1 MNPPSPAI
9 VAQNAVRTLPRWALW
24 LLCAAYVFPGFIG
37 RSPWRETDIASFG
50 YMRALAAGDTSW
62 LRPSMLGL
70 SPSTEGLLPYWLGAW
85 ALQIFHSS
93 WSPEWVVRLPFI
105 ALLVLTFMSMWWAV
119 YYLARTPGAQPV
131 AFAFG
136 GEARPQ
142 DYARAIADG
151 GLLALMACLGLA
163 QFSHET
169 SSYLAQLAFGTITL
183 LAAAAMAYHPRL
195 AAALTGIGL
204 LGLALSGAPS
214 LASILGLGIALLTWH
229 TRGTELQHQG
239 TWAIWWLCAV
249 AFTSFIAWK
258 LGLWEWR
265 LINPWVEGKEWQSLG
280 RLLTWFSWP
289 AWPLAL
295 WTLWR
300 WRHQLAAP
308 ARHTHLTL
316 PLWLW
321 VLAVGA
327 TLTTQPADRALLLG
341 LPAIS
346 MLAAFALPTLRR
358 SLGALI
364 DWFTLI
370 FFTISGI
377 AIWVIWISMQTGF
390 PAKPAANVARLAPG
404 FTPTFSWFPFAVALA
419 ATVAWLLLV
428 AWRTRRHRAAIWKS
442 LVLPAGGATLG
453 WVLLMTLWL
462 PALDYGRSD
471 APHMRLVRAAIPADG
486 TACVNVAGL
495 GRAEVAALQYY
506 TPWQLQLFR
515 VDRARNCEWTIT
527 EPAYWATLS
536 PAATAQWKQHAI
548 AARPTDKKDRLLIL
562 QRR

>member
-24 LLCAAYVFPGFIG
+24 LLCAAYILPGFVG
-37 RSPWRETDIASFG
+37 RSPWRDTDITSFG

-62 LRPSMLGL
+62 LAPSLLGQ

-85 ALQIFHSS
+85 ALQLFPSS
-93 WSPEWVVRLPFI
+93 WSAEWVVRLPFM
-105 ALLVLTFMSMWWAV
+105 ALLTLTFMALWWAV
-119 YYLARTPGAQPV
+119 YYLARSPGAQPV

-151 GLLALMACLGLA
+151 GLLALIACLGLA

-169 SSYLAQLAFGTITL
+169 SSYLAQLAFATLTL
-183 LAAAAMAYHPRL
+183 LAAAAMPYHPRL
-195 AAALTGIGL
+195 AAACAGLGL
-204 LGLALSGAPS
+204 LGMTLSGAPA
-214 LASILGLGIALLTWH
+214 LAATMGLGIALLTWG
-229 TRGTELQHQG
+229 TRATDLVHQG
-239 TWAIWWLCAV
+239 TWAAWWACAV
-249 AFTSFIAWK
+249 ALTGFIGWK
-258 LGLWEWR
+258 LNLWEWR
-265 LINPWVEGKEWQSLG
+265 LINPMVEGKEWQSLG

-300 WRHQLAAP
+300 WRNQVASP
-308 ARHTHLTL
+308 WRHTHLSL
-316 PLWLW
+316 PLGIWI
-321 VLAVGA
+321 LAVAA
-327 TLTTQPADRALLLG
+327 TLTTEPADRALLLG

-346 MLAAFALPTLRR
+346 ALAAFALPTLKR

-377 AIWVIWISMQTGF
+377 AIWVIWISMQTGI
-390 PAKPAANVARLAPG
+390 PAKPAANVAKLAPG
-404 FTPTFSWFPFAVALA
+404 FVPEFSWLPFLTAIA
-419 ATVAWLLLV
+419 ATAAWLLLV

-442 LVLPAGGATLG
+442 MVMPAGGATLG

-462 PALDYGRSD
+462 PALDYARSY
-471 APHMRLVRAAIPADG
+471 APHMKAVQAAIPAG
-486 TACVNVAGL
+486 ASCVHVAGL
-495 GRAEVAALQYY
+495 ERAQVAALQYY
-506 TPWQLQLFR
+506 NPWKLQLFR
-515 VDRARNCEWTIT
+515 VDRAQQCDWVIT
-527 EPAYWATLS
+527 EPAYWARLS
-536 PAATAQWKQHAI
+536 PAATAPWKVQAT
-548 AARPTDKKDRLLIL
+548 ASRPTDKQDRLLIL

>member
-24 LLCAAYVFPGFIG
+24 LLCAAYIFPGFIG
-37 RSPWRETDIASFG
+37 RSPWRDTDIVSFG
-50 YMRALAAGDTSW
+50 YMRSLAAGDTSW
-62 LRPSMLGL
+62 LHPSMLGL

-85 ALQIFHSS
+85 ALQLFPSS
-93 WSPEWVVRLPFI
+93 WSAEWVVRLPFI
-105 ALLVLTFMSMWWAV
+105 GLLILTFMALWWAV

-142 DYARAIADG
+142 DYARAMADG

-169 SSYLAQLAFGTITL
+169 SSYLAQLAFATITL
-183 LAAAAMAYHPRL
+183 LAAASMAYHPRI
-195 AAALTGIGL
+195 AAALTGVGL
-204 LGLALSGAPS
+204 MGLALSGAPS
-214 LASILGLGIALLTWH
+214 MAVIMGLGVALLTWR
-229 TRGTELQHQG
+229 TRGTDLRYQG
-239 TWAIWWLCAV
+239 TWAAWWLCAV

-265 LINPWVEGKEWQSLG
+265 LINPWVEGKDWQSQG

-300 WRHQLAAP
+300 WRQQLAAP
-308 ARHTHLTL
+308 SRHTHLIL

-321 VLAVGA
+321 ILAVAA
-327 TLTTQPADRALLLG
+327 TLTTLPADRALLLG

-346 MLAAFALPTLRR
+346 ALAAFALPTLKR

-364 DWFTLI
+364 DWFTLL
-370 FFTISGI
+370 FFTVAAIT
-377 AIWVIWISMQTGF
+377 IWVVWISLQTGV
-390 PAKPAANVARLAPG
+390 PAQPAANVARLAPG
-404 FTPTFSWFPFAVALA
+404 FTPSFAWFPFAVALA
-419 ATVAWLLLV
+419 ATVGWLLLV

-462 PALDYGRSD
+462 PALDYGRGD
-471 APHMRLVRAAIPADG
+471 APYIRQVQAAIPAD
-486 TACVNVAGL
+486 ASCVNVAGL
-495 GRAEVAALQYY
+495 GRTEVAALQYY
-506 TPWQLQLFR
+506 TPWKLQLFR
-515 VDRARNCEWTIT
+515 VDRAQQCEWTIT
-527 EPAYWATLS
+527 EPAYWANLS
-536 PAATAQWKQHAI
+536 TAATNSWKQHTI
-548 AARPTDKKDRLLIL
+548 AVRPTDKKDRLLIL
-562 QRR
+562 QRH